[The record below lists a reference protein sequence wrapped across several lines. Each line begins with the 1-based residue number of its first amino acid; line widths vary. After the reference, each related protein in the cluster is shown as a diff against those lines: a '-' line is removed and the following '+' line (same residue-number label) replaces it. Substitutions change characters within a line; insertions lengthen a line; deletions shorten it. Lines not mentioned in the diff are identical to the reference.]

1 MPASYEP
8 KSIAIIGA
16 PMDLGSS
23 SRGVDMGPSALRFA
37 LLAEELR
44 QLGHSVDDFGDVSIP
59 RRETVY
65 RDTREALP
73 AIAKACRE
81 IAELTC
87 AAVRGGKVPLV
98 LGGDHSIAAGSVAGV
113 ATAYAERGEKIGLI
127 WLDAHGDLHT
137 PDSSESGNVHG
148 MPLAHIIGFG
158 DERLSRIST
167 RSPAVDA
174 ANVALVG
181 IRDLD
186 PPERDHVRD
195 WNVAVHTMREVDERG
210 LRAAMADAIKRACD
224 GTAGFHLSVDADW
237 VDPLEAPGVGTPVRG
252 GATFREAHL
261 AMELAHDSGRL
272 IAVDFVEV
280 NPILDIH
287 NRTGELG
294 ADLIASAFGLRVLD
308 ASPAG
313 IQRDI
318 RHSLDHLRKWS

>member
-1 MPASYEP
+1 MVANNKPR
-8 KSIAIIGA
+8 SIALIGA
-16 PMDLGSS
+16 PMDLGST
-23 SRGVDMGPSALRFA
+23 SRGVDMGPSAVRFA
-37 LLAEELR
+37 LLAEQLR
-44 QLGHSVDDFGDVSIP
+44 KLGHTVEDFGDVAIP
-59 RRETVY
+59 HRETVY

-73 AIAKACRE
+73 AIAAACKK
-81 IAELTC
+81 IAELTA
-87 AAVRGGKVPLV
+87 AAVRDGKVPVV
-98 LGGDHSIAAGSVAGV
+98 LGGDHSVAAGSVAGV
-113 ATAYAERGEKIGLI
+113 ATAYAERQQRIGLI

-137 PDSSESGNVHG
+137 PESSETGNVHG
-148 MPLAHIIGFG
+148 MPVAHILGHG
-158 DERLSRIST
+158 DERLSRIS
-167 RSPAVDA
+167 SQVPAVNA
-174 ANVALVG
+174 ANAALVG

-186 PPERDHVRD
+186 PAERDHVRD

-237 VDPLEAPGVGTPVRG
+237 VDPVEAPGVGTPVRG

-272 IAVDFVEV
+272 LAVDFVEV

-313 IQRDI
+313 IQRDM
-318 RHSLDHLRKWS
+318 RHSTEHLKKWQ